1 MGPERFTYESVS
13 AYRMRY
19 ARYCLRWIIILL
31 LPLLVLLAFAPSVG
45 SGPVA
50 LLLMFLY
57 VGLPL
62 GLAVAAIAAFG
73 FMVGGFW
80 SSTLEMHPHIAR
92 LWPRTKSILRALVVV
107 PVICF
112 GFYAIARGF
121 LDKEVLIFTRGKGLP
136 VVSLAQEPSG
146 FLFNMVV
153 WCAVT
158 VGLAVYLY
166 KELRRAFTA

>member
-1 MGPERFTYESVS
+1 MGPERFTHETAS

-19 ARYCLRWIIILL
+19 VRYCLRWIIIFL
-31 LPLLVLLAFAPSVG
+31 LPLLALLAFAPSVG

-62 GLAVAAIAAFG
+62 GLAVATVAAFG
-73 FMVGGFW
+73 FLVGGFW
-80 SSTLEMHPHIAR
+80 SSTLEVHPHIAR
-92 LWPRTKSILRALVVV
+92 VWPRVKSTMRALVLV

-136 VVSLAQEPSG
+136 LMSLAQEPSG
-146 FLFNMVV
+146 YLFSMVV
-153 WCAVT
+153 WCTVT
-158 VGLAVYLY
+158 VGLTVYVY
-166 KELRRAFTA
+166 KELRCVFAA

>member
-1 MGPERFTYESVS
+1 MGPERFTHESVS

-19 ARYCLRWIIILL
+19 ARYCLRWIIVLL

-62 GLAVAAIAAFG
+62 GLAVATTAAFG
-73 FMVGGFW
+73 FMVGEFW
-80 SSTLEMHPHIAR
+80 SSVLEVHPHLAR
-92 LWPRTKSILRALVVV
+92 VWPRARSTLRALVLA

-112 GFYAIARGF
+112 GFYAIVRGF
-121 LDKEVLIFTRGKGLP
+121 LDREVLIFTRGKGLP

-146 FLFNMVV
+146 YLLSMVV

-158 VGLAVYLY
+158 VGLAAYLY
-166 KELRRAFTA
+166 KELRRAFAA